1 MATPPTPKNGL
12 GRGRLP
18 VTKILA
24 HLERTAPEQDQ
35 ADKPRHEMAGA
46 FYGEMTF

>member
-1 MATPPTPKNGL
+1 
-12 GRGRLP
+12 LP

-35 ADKPRHEMAGA
+35 VEMPLGAQTFIDLDEKPRHEFAGA
-46 FYGEMTF
+46 FCGERSF